1 MKRVYVAGPYNA
13 PDVIGVLRNMRVG
26 IKACVKL
33 LQEYNVAPFCPWI
46 DYQFSLQEEIPLE
59 KYWEYSMA
67 WLLAADAVYLLPYW
81 WKSPGSIQEIE
92 EAKANGIPVFED
104 MGALEDWLRTQDR
117 IERVTESVN
126 REGE

>member
-67 WLLAADAVYLLPYW
+67 WLPAIGRHQPMR
-81 WKSPGSIQEIE
+81 I
-92 EAKANGIPVFED
+92 
-104 MGALEDWLRTQDR
+104 ALICRSAQTSAPRLGTPR
-117 IERVTESVN
+117 
-126 REGE
+126 G